1 MPNSLI
7 YSFIDFL
14 FFYYITVRNWRHLLD
29 MFFVQEFFT
38 VPTLRH
44 ITDYIE
50 KINFIPLFYIYNKY
64 TFALILRFH
73 SCELKGNR

>member
-1 MPNSLI
+1 
-7 YSFIDFL
+7 
-14 FFYYITVRNWRHLLD
+14 

-38 VPTLRH
+38 VSTLRH